1 MKTKFLILFFTIFS
15 SLAFLQEEKPDS
27 ALSLDQLLELVQK
40 GKFAES
46 EEAIFAGGC
55 FWCLEHDLEK
65 LDGVVSAESGYS
77 GGDLINPT
85 YQDHSGHQEVV
96 KVIFDSD
103 IISYKDLLKQYWVN
117 IDPFDNNGQ
126 FCDRGD
132 SYKPVIFTSNQEQKR
147 DAKES
152 QETISVGLNIPLEQL
167 KVDIVESKVFWLA
180 ENYQQDFAVKN
191 PLKYNFYR
199 TSCGRDN
206 RLKKVWGEYK
216 N

>member
-1 MKTKFLILFFTIFS
+1 MIAMKKIFRRLIVFS
-15 SLAFLQEEKPDS
+15 ILL
-27 ALSLDQLLELVQK
+27 QLLIACPLQA
-40 GKFAES
+40 FAES

-180 ENYQQDFAVKN
+180 ENYHQDFAVKN

-216 N
+216 Y

>member
-1 MKTKFLILFFTIFS
+1 MISMTKIFRRLIITCML
-15 SLAFLQEEKPDS
+15 L
-27 ALSLDQLLELVQK
+27 QLLIVWPLQA
-40 GKFAES
+40 FAES

-96 KVIFDSD
+96 KVRFDSNV
-103 IISYKDLLKQYWVN
+103 ISYNELLQQYWFN
-117 IDPFDNNGQ
+117 IDPFDNKGQ

-180 ENYQQDFAVKN
+180 ENYHQDFAVKN

-216 N
+216 Y

>member
-1 MKTKFLILFFTIFS
+1 MNKIFRRLIVFS
-15 SLAFLQEEKPDS
+15 IFLQ
-27 ALSLDQLLELVQK
+27 LLIACPLQV
-40 GKFAES
+40 FAES

-65 LDGVVSAESGYS
+65 LDGVVSAESGHS

-132 SYKPVIFTSNQEQKR
+132 SYKPVIFTSNQEQKL

-180 ENYQQDFAVKN
+180 ENYHQDFAVKN

-216 N
+216 Y

>member
-1 MKTKFLILFFTIFS
+1 MISMNKIFRRLIVFS
-15 SLAFLQEEKPDS
+15 ILL
-27 ALSLDQLLELVQK
+27 QLLIACPLQA
-40 GKFAES
+40 FAES

-132 SYKPVIFTSNQEQKR
+132 SYKPVIFTSNQEQER

-152 QETISVGLNIPLEQL
+152 QKNISLALNIPLDQL
-167 KVDIVESKVFWLA
+167 KVDVVDSKAFWLA
-180 ENYQQDFAVKN
+180 EEYHQDFAVKN

-199 TSCGRDN
+199 ASCGRDN
-206 RLKKVWGEYK
+206 RLKKVWSDYH
-216 N
+216 

>member
-1 MKTKFLILFFTIFS
+1 MNKIFRRLIVFCIL
-15 SLAFLQEEKPDS
+15 L
-27 ALSLDQLLELVQK
+27 QLLIACPLQVS
-40 GKFAES
+40 AES

-77 GGDLINPT
+77 GGDLTNPT
-85 YQDHSGHQEVV
+85 YKNHSGHQEVV
-96 KVIFDSD
+96 KVVFDPK

-117 IDPFDNNGQ
+117 IDPFDDQGQ
-126 FCDRGD
+126 FCDRGN
-132 SYKPVIFTSNQEQKR
+132 SYKPVIFTSNKEQEI

-152 QETISVGLNIPLEQL
+152 QENILVALNIPMDQL
-167 KVDIVESKVFWLA
+167 KVDILDSKVFWLA
-180 ENYQQDFAVKN
+180 EKYHQDFAVKN

-216 N
+216 

>member
-1 MKTKFLILFFTIFS
+1 MISMNKIFRRLIVFS
-15 SLAFLQEEKPDS
+15 ILL
-27 ALSLDQLLELVQK
+27 QLLIACPLQA
-40 GKFAES
+40 FAES

-96 KVIFDSD
+96 KVIFDPD
-103 IISYKDLLKQYWVN
+103 IISYKDLLKQYWINV
-117 IDPFDNNGQ
+117 DPFDNNGQ

-180 ENYQQDFAVKN
+180 ENYHQDFAVKN

-216 N
+216 Y

>member
-1 MKTKFLILFFTIFS
+1 MTAMNKFFRRIIVFSMLLQFLI
-15 SLAFLQEEKPDS
+15 ACPLQ
-27 ALSLDQLLELVQK
+27 AL
-40 GKFAES
+40 AES

-103 IISYKDLLKQYWVN
+103 IISYKDLLEQYWVN

-167 KVDIVESKVFWLA
+167 KVDIVESKFFWLA
-180 ENYQQDFAVKN
+180 EKYHQDFAVKN

-216 N
+216 Y

>member
-1 MKTKFLILFFTIFS
+1 MISMNKIFRRLIVFS
-15 SLAFLQEEKPDS
+15 ILL
-27 ALSLDQLLELVQK
+27 QLLIACPLQA
-40 GKFAES
+40 FAES

-85 YQDHSGHQEVV
+85 YQDHNGHQEVV

-117 IDPFDNNGQ
+117 IDPFDNKGQ

-152 QETISVGLNIPLEQL
+152 QETISVGLNIPLEKL

-180 ENYQQDFAVKN
+180 ENYHQDFAVKN

-216 N
+216 Y

>member
-1 MKTKFLILFFTIFS
+1 MISMNKIFRRLIVFS
-15 SLAFLQEEKPDS
+15 ILL
-27 ALSLDQLLELVQK
+27 QLLIACPLQA
-40 GKFAES
+40 FAES

-85 YQDHSGHQEVV
+85 YENHSGHQEAV
-96 KVIFDSD
+96 KVIFDPD

-117 IDPFDNNGQ
+117 IDPFDNKGQ

-180 ENYQQDFAVKN
+180 ENYHQDFAVKN

-216 N
+216 Y

>member
-1 MKTKFLILFFTIFS
+1 MISMNKIFRRLIVFS
-15 SLAFLQEEKPDS
+15 ILL
-27 ALSLDQLLELVQK
+27 QLLIACPLQA
-40 GKFAES
+40 FAES

-117 IDPFDNNGQ
+117 IDPFDNKGQ

-167 KVDIVESKVFWLA
+167 KVDIVDSKVFWLA
-180 ENYQQDFAVKN
+180 ENYHQDFAVKN

-216 N
+216 Y

>member
-1 MKTKFLILFFTIFS
+1 MISMNKIFRRLIVFS
-15 SLAFLQEEKPDS
+15 ILL
-27 ALSLDQLLELVQK
+27 QLLIACPLQA
-40 GKFAES
+40 FAES

-180 ENYQQDFAVKN
+180 ENYHQDFAVKN

-206 RLKKVWGEYK
+206 RLKKVWGEY
-216 N
+216 NN

>member
-1 MKTKFLILFFTIFS
+1 MNKIFRRLIAFLIL
-15 SLAFLQEEKPDS
+15 L
-27 ALSLDQLLELVQK
+27 QLLIASPVK
-40 GKFAES
+40 AFAES

-65 LDGVVSAESGYS
+65 LDGVVTAESGYS
-77 GGDLINPT
+77 GGDLTNPT
-85 YQDHSGHQEVV
+85 YENHVGHQEVV
-96 KVIFDSD
+96 KLIFDSD

-117 IDPFDNNGQ
+117 IDPFDNKGQ

-180 ENYQQDFAVKN
+180 ENYHQDFAVKN

-216 N
+216 Y

>member
-1 MKTKFLILFFTIFS
+1 MISMNKIFRRLLVFSIL
-15 SLAFLQEEKPDS
+15 L
-27 ALSLDQLLELVQK
+27 QLLIACPLQA
-40 GKFAES
+40 FAES

-96 KVIFDSD
+96 KVNFDSA

-117 IDPFDNNGQ
+117 IDPFHNNGQ

-180 ENYQQDFAVKN
+180 ENYHQDFAVKN

-216 N
+216 Y

>member
-1 MKTKFLILFFTIFS
+1 MISMNKIFRRLIVFS
-15 SLAFLQEEKPDS
+15 ILL
-27 ALSLDQLLELVQK
+27 QLLIACPLQA
-40 GKFAES
+40 FAES

-85 YQDHSGHQEVV
+85 YQNHSGHQEVV

-126 FCDRGD
+126 FCDKGD

-180 ENYQQDFAVKN
+180 ENYHQDFAVKN

-216 N
+216 Y

>member
-1 MKTKFLILFFTIFS
+1 MIAMNRIFRRLIVFS
-15 SLAFLQEEKPDS
+15 MLL
-27 ALSLDQLLELVQK
+27 QLLIACPLQA
-40 GKFAES
+40 FAES

-180 ENYQQDFAVKN
+180 ENYHQDFAVKN

-216 N
+216 Y